1 MSHKVGRRPFI
12 NERKKEKERESSK
25 ATKEDGK
32 AEETKEKRRRG
43 KEVRLSSNV
52 AAWWQAQIATNEQR
66 WLMV

>member
-43 KEVRLSSNV
+43 KEV
-52 AAWWQAQIATNEQR
+52 QIATNEQR